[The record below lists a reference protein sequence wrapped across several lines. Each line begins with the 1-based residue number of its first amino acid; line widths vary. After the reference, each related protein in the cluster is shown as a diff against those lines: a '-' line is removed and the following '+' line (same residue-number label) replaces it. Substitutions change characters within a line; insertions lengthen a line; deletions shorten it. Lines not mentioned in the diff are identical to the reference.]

1 MKVAARFDHL
11 LNYVRRLKWLLT
23 LSYTLVSIAAVL
35 LVTWWAFI
43 AISVYLASLE
53 SNLSA
58 FAILQQR
65 LLPILMII
73 LPSMLLLVI
82 PAAAVSTYFGFLTAR
97 WIDNRLS
104 NLRAAT
110 QAWRLGD
117 FSVRVQ
123 DDLPDEIGNFG
134 QDLNHMAREFESLL
148 HAQQN
153 LAALEERYRLAGDL
167 HDSVKQH
174 ITAAMFQIGAA
185 QALIESNPQAAQAS
199 LQHAA
204 DLTHAAQ
211 KEMSAIIFE
220 LRPAALEG
228 KGMVAALRKYVE
240 EWSQQTGADAVL
252 HVDGESVLPVEVER
266 IIFRFIQESLS
277 NVARHSQ
284 SVTAVVRLD
293 FRPSW
298 LAVQIQDQGIGFSVD
313 DVRDAGFGLKSM
325 QSRID
330 QLGGEL
336 EIISS
341 KGQGACVKARIPLE
355 DRRR

>member
-1 MKVAARFDHL
+1 MKVAARLDRL
-11 LNYVRRLKWLLT
+11 LNYVRRVKLLLT

-35 LVTWWAFI
+35 LVGWWAFI
-43 AISVYLASLE
+43 AISIYLASLE
-53 SNLSA
+53 TDLSA

-65 LLPILMII
+65 LLPVLMVI

-82 PAAAVSTYFGFLTAR
+82 PAATVSTYFGFLTAR

-110 QAWRLGD
+110 QAWRQGD
-117 FSVRVQ
+117 FSVTVQ

-134 QDLNHMAREFESLL
+134 QDLNHMADEFESLL
-148 HAQQN
+148 HAQQD
-153 LAALEERYRLAGDL
+153 LAVLEERYRLAGDL

-174 ITAAMFQIGAA
+174 ITAAIFQIGAA
-185 QALIESNPQAAQAS
+185 QALIERDPQAAQTS

-220 LRPAALEG
+220 LRPAAFDS
-228 KGMVAALRKYVE
+228 KGLVTALRKYVE
-240 EWSQQTGADAVL
+240 EWSQQTGTDAL
-252 HVDGESVLPVEVER
+252 LQIERETILPVEIER
-266 IIFRFIQESLS
+266 IIFRFIQEALS
-277 NVARHSQ
+277 NIARHSQ
-284 SVTAVVRLD
+284 SASAVIRLD
-293 FRPSW
+293 FQSSW
-298 LAVQIQDQGIGFSVD
+298 LAIQIEDQGVGFSVD
-313 DVRDAGFGLKSM
+313 AERESGFGLKSM

-341 KGQGACVKARIPLE
+341 KGQGACLRARIPLG